1 MSAEVAGYP
10 ASIPATPP
18 PTPADF
24 KNDEPKIYISSA
36 KLELKLSAVQSQAQ
50 NSKNYVWHTQVVQ
63 PVVEQ
68 EEVKEALMTET
79 AAQKPM
85 EAVNH
90 NLYTPT
96 KRHGEKPGSLTA
108 TLYDFM
114 DVERYHSER
123 NQLANKAVNNVRE
136 STDV

>member
-1 MSAEVAGYP
+1 MSAEVASYP
-10 ASIPATPP
+10 ACIPATPP

-24 KNDEPKIYISSA
+24 KSDEPKIYISSA
-36 KLELKLSAVQSQAQ
+36 KLKLKLSAVQSQTP
-50 NSKNYVWHTQVVQ
+50 NSNNYVWHTQVVQ
-63 PVVEQ
+63 PALEQ
-68 EEVKEALMTET
+68 EEIKESLVTET
-79 AAQKPM
+79 VAQKPV

-90 NLYTPT
+90 NMFTPT
-96 KRHGEKPGSLTA
+96 KRHGEKAGSLAA

-123 NQLANKAVNNVRE
+123 NQLSNKAVNNVRE